1 MKASIEA
8 ICSLLRIHDTQ
19 PDGSGFEPTWNGFL
33 SEASVK
39 IDRINGIKWDI
50 EGADS

>member
-8 ICSLLRIHDTQ
+8 VCSLLRILDTQ
-19 PDGSGFEPTWNGFL
+19 PDGSGFEPAWIGFL
-33 SEASVK
+33 SEASFK
-39 IDRINGIKWDI
+39 IDRIKGIKWDI